1 MHAAPPHRLAEPAAT
16 PLIALEAG
24 EGTGVASRGSR
35 WSSRANRIFETTLA
49 KRPGSGDRTL
59 VCARDSS
66 RGRRATTFSLTLPVT
81 TSCAGPDKAS
91 PERTLLPS
99 DCHASQPSAE
109 EYEEWSGAQ
118 LKGYV
123 DEIAASG
130 SMSREAA
137 EEQGRHSGSD
147 DRRVTGAEGK
157 EPHAT
162 SGSTR

>member
-1 MHAAPPHRLAEPAAT
+1 VCEGFLTRPQGDDLQTHPAGHDG
-16 PLIALEAG
+16 I
-24 EGTGVASRGSR
+24 
-35 WSSRANRIFETTLA
+35 
-49 KRPGSGDRTL
+49 
-59 VCARDSS
+59 C
-66 RGRRATTFSLTLPVT
+66 
-81 TSCAGPDKAS
+81 GPDKAS

-99 DCHASQPSAE
+99 DCHASRPSAE

-123 DEIAASG
+123 DEIGASG

-147 DRRVTGAEGK
+147 DRRITDAEGK